1 MDKYSLWV
9 WIGLALLAGL
19 TVGGLLHAWWVKRV
33 AIAKRRIPR
42 QWPLTVRSLVNS
54 KERRVWRWLVRAFL
68 DHHVMVKMPVTRF
81 TMPTQKDQGQ
91 HWFQLLSGVYC
102 TFTICTAEGV
112 VIGCVDVPGPLG
124 LSLSNQTLK
133 QTLLTQSR
141 IGYWV
146 VDPDHMPSVSEI
158 RSGFIADKEAMAADR
173 ERERYESQF
182 NASRANLQATVTRRR
197 TNKPALSNPGDS
209 AFGNDSNFGSDSRPF
224 DNSNSAW
231 QHDSFSAPLDSRV
244 AGLR

>member
-1 MDKYSLWV
+1 MDKNSLWF
-9 WIGLALLAGL
+9 WIGLALLVGL
-19 TVGGLLHAWWVKRV
+19 AVGVLVHVWWVRRH
-33 AIAKRRIPR
+33 ASAKRRIPR
-42 QWPLTVRSLVNS
+42 LWPLTVRSLVNS

-133 QTLLTQSR
+133 HTLLTQSR

-146 VDPDHMPSVSEI
+146 VDPDHMPSV
-158 RSGFIADKEAMAADR
+158 
-173 ERERYESQF
+173 
-182 NASRANLQATVTRRR
+182 
-197 TNKPALSNPGDS
+197 
-209 AFGNDSNFGSDSRPF
+209 
-224 DNSNSAW
+224 
-231 QHDSFSAPLDSRV
+231 
-244 AGLR
+244 

>member
-1 MDKYSLWV
+1 MDKYSVWV
-9 WIGLALLAGL
+9 WIGLALVAGL
-19 TVGGLLHAWWVKRV
+19 AVGALVHSWWVKRE
-33 AIAKRRIPR
+33 ASAKRRIPR

-133 QTLLTQSR
+133 HTLLTQSQ

-158 RSGFIADKEAMAADR
+158 RSGFIAEKDAMAAER

-182 NASRANLQATVTRRR
+182 NTSRANLQATVTRRR
-197 TNKPALSNPGDS
+197 TNKPALANPGDS
-209 AFGNDSNFGSDSRPF
+209 AFGNDSNFGTDSRPF
-224 DNSNSAW
+224 DSGW

>member
-1 MDKYSLWV
+1 MDRNSLWF

-19 TVGGLLHAWWVKRV
+19 AAGVLVHAWWVRRQ
-33 AIAKRRIPR
+33 ASAKRRIPR

-133 QTLLTQSR
+133 HTLLTQSR

-158 RSGFIADKEAMAADR
+158 RSGFIADKDALAAER
-173 ERERYESQF
+173 ERERYDSQF
-182 NASRANLQATVTRRR
+182 DASRANLQATVTRRR
-197 TNKPALSNPGDS
+197 TKKPVLSNPGDS
-209 AFGNDSNFGSDSRPF
+209 AFGNDSNFGPDSRPG
-224 DNSNSAW
+224 DSGW

>member
-1 MDKYSLWV
+1 
-9 WIGLALLAGL
+9 LAVLAGVA
-19 TVGGLLHAWWVKRV
+19 VGVLLHIWWIKRV

-102 TFTICTAEGV
+102 TFTVCTAEGV

-133 QTLLTQSR
+133 HNLLAQSQ

-158 RSGFIADKEAMAADR
+158 RSGFIVDKETRNADR

-197 TNKPALSNPGDS
+197 IHKPVSSNSGGAGFGHDFSSDPDS
-209 AFGNDSNFGSDSRPF
+209 F
-224 DNSNSAW
+224 DHSNSAW
-231 QHDSFSAPLDSRV
+231 EHDSFSAPLDSRI
-244 AGLR
+244 ARLR

>member
-1 MDKYSLWV
+1 MDKYSVWV
-9 WIGLALLAGL
+9 WIGLALVAGL
-19 TVGGLLHAWWVKRV
+19 AVGALVHTWWAKRE
-33 AIAKRRIPR
+33 ASAKRRIPR

-133 QTLLTQSR
+133 HTLLTQSR

-158 RSGFIADKEAMAADR
+158 RSGFIADKDATASER

-197 TNKPALSNPGDS
+197 AKPGSSNRSDS
-209 AFGNDSNFGSDSRPF
+209 TFGQESNFGPDSRPF
-224 DNSNSAW
+224 DSQLSSW
-231 QHDSFSAPLDSRV
+231 QHDSFTAPLDSRV

>member
-81 TMPTQKDQGQ
+81 TMPT
-91 HWFQLLSGVYC
+91 
-102 TFTICTAEGV
+102 ICTAEGV

-133 QTLLTQSR
+133 HTLLTQSR